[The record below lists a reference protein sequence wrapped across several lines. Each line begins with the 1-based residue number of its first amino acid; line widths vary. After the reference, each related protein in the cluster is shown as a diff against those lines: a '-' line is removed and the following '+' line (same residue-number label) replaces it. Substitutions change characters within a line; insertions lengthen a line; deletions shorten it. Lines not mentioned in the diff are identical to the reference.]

1 MPVRVLF
8 VRSVHGLT
16 WVWRAWPVFY
26 MSRAGVGP
34 VCRCAG
40 VAGACF
46 ILTGASEGV
55 LDVLKSVYL
64 GFRKVKVQ
72 RVTVVEFGMYDRSG
86 DSVGC
91 LLGILLRLLVVW
103 VFTAYFHRVV
113 NITVVG

>member
-1 MPVRVLF
+1 MTGGENFVSKRNQFIVYSLLNFQPVKRF
-8 VRSVHGLT
+8 EDRGDS
-16 WVWRAWPVFY
+16 
-26 MSRAGVGP
+26 
-34 VCRCAG
+34 
-40 VAGACF
+40 
-46 ILTGASEGV
+46 ASKGV
-55 LDVLKSVYL
+55 LDVLKSIYL